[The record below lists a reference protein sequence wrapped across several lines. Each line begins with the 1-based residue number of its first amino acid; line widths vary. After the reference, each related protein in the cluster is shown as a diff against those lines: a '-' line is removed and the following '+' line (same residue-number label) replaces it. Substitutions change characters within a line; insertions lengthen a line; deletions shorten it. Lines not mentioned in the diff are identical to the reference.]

1 MGPSNEQLPDMTFPP
16 CLPSLVQLWVPH
28 VGVWSVWRLFNA
40 TFSTPTQPVI
50 SEAGGFGQN
59 TPMFWCRPAKF

>member
-28 VGVWSVWRLFNA
+28 VWSMECVE
-40 TFSTPTQPVI
+40 I
-50 SEAGGFGQN
+50 I
-59 TPMFWCRPAKF
+59 